1 MRLFMFTALL
11 AVTALAAT
19 DLEPLRLEAKT
30 ARAAVSTLKGT
41 QLEQRAALS
50 AASEKIDALKIQ
62 SKGKLFARS
71 DLEKALKES
80 QALSNNLT
88 ELAAQ
93 MSQLETA
100 SAAAQTKL
108 VEALTQELNRLRDQ
122 LSTLSDRTARQS
134 LLRQMREVRQER
146 ASVSHGL
153 HSIEVAALALKPTE
167 DPEELLEQADLIK
180 DNEDKARRD
189 LKTLEARIKSRRE
202 EVELDKRMQ
211 RFSGEE
217 SMFDDQ
223 DRRLRLTQ
231 TTTRT
236 ETAAA
241 PVPEAAAAPGGFG
254 SQSDVDAPPKNGS
267 DSRGPI
273 VRNGS
278 DARPQLGSTPMRVA
292 SGDDELD
299 DLEVQRLRLK
309 SLADELKAKAAAF
322 EKRAASAAGP

>member
-1 MRLFMFTALL
+1 MRLLTFTALL
-11 AVTALAAT
+11 AATALAAT

-30 ARAAVSTLKGT
+30 VRAAITTLKGT
-41 QLEQRAALS
+41 QLEQRAGLS
-50 AASEKIDALKIQ
+50 AATEKIEALKIQ

-71 DLEKALKES
+71 ELEKALQES
-80 QALSNNLT
+80 QALSTKLT

-122 LSTLSDRTARQS
+122 LSTLNDRTARQS
-134 LLRQMREVRQER
+134 LLRQMREVRKER
-146 ASVSHGL
+146 ASVGRAL
-153 HSIEVAALALKPTE
+153 NSIDVSALALKPTE

-180 DNEDKARRD
+180 DNEDKVRRD
-189 LKTLEARIKSRRE
+189 LKILEARIKSRRE

-231 TTTRT
+231 TTART
-236 ETAAA
+236 AA
-241 PVPEAAAAPGGFG
+241 PVPEAAAAPGGVG
-254 SQSDVDAPPKNGS
+254 APNDVGAPPKNEA
-267 DSRGPI
+267 DSRGPV

-278 DARPQLGSTPMRVA
+278 DARPQLGSAPMRVA

-299 DLEVQRLRLK
+299 DLEVQRRKLK
-309 SLADELKAKAAAF
+309 SIADELKAKAAAF
-322 EKRAASAAGP
+322 EKRAASATGP